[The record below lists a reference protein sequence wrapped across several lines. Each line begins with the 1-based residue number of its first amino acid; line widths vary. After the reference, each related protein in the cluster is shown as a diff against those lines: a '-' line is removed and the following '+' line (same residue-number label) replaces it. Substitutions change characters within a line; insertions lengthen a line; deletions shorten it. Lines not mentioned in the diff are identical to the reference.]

1 MNLPV
6 DNQSMFRRRF
16 ALVLLL
22 PLVAGVYS
30 LSSQSLEEL
39 LRRPAVQPP
48 ADVQSGL
55 SGHQDSDEIDQ
66 EIERYF
72 SNASDAH
79 STDMDSRRL
88 EQLFGSSAAA
98 PAPPSTRS
106 AGSNDGAFSFANRGT
121 AADASDGIV
130 SHKVVQGDT
139 IWNIS
144 RRYSVTTE
152 SILEHNPELK
162 SRALY
167 IGEEILVTAEASQP
181 APVAASQPL
190 YYTVKRGDTLSAIAR
205 RHRLTVPRLKSLN
218 QLRNA
223 SIQPGQ
229 QLVVG
234 RRAGPPAG
242 YRYEAFFD
250 WPLRGVITSGFG
262 RRYNPF
268 VRHMTNYHKGIDIGA
283 PMGQSFKAARDGVVI
298 FSGRM
303 GGYGNAI
310 FVRHTNGYVSVYAHN
325 MKNLVAVGDV
335 VKRGQELG
343 LVGRTGSATG
353 PHLHF
358 EVRQR
363 RQPINPIGALN
374 MRELVRADQVAVRN

>member
-1 MNLPV
+1 MNLRV
-6 DNQSMFRRRF
+6 DNLSMSRRRL
-16 ALVLLL
+16 ALFLL
-22 PLVAGVYS
+22 PLLVAGAFS

-39 LRRPAVQPP
+39 LRRPAVQAP
-48 ADVQSGL
+48 AEVQSGL

-79 STDMDSRRL
+79 STDMDSRKL
-88 EQLFGSSAAA
+88 EQLFGSSESA
-98 PAPPSTRS
+98 PIPPPARTAEDS
-106 AGSNDGAFSFANRGT
+106 GAFSFANRG
-121 AADASDGIV
+121 ADASEGIV

-144 RRYSVTTE
+144 RRYNVTTD

-167 IGEEILVTAEASQP
+167 IGEEILVTAEASRP

-205 RHRLTVPRLKSLN
+205 RHRLTVARLKSLN
-218 QLRNA
+218 QLRTTG
-223 SIQPGQ
+223 IQPGQ

-242 YRYEAFFD
+242 YRYESFFD

-335 VKRGQELG
+335 VKRGQDLG